1 MWSVRWAPDDI
12 DNYLNFYS
20 ISADGKI
27 INWTLVK
34 SFLWRN
40 EKFLLSF
47 DKKLHNIPPHCVQ
60 HLTDG
65 GTALAFKPNNP
76 SEYLVGTEEGSVHL
90 CSTEYANRFL
100 RSYTAHHS
108 PVATI
113 QWNTFLPDTF
123 ITSAAEFLIKIWSIT
138 YS

>member
-1 MWSVRWAPDDI
+1 MCSSTTSRHIVSNISQVRYI
-12 DNYLNFYS
+12 SLNPKK
-20 ISADGKI
+20 GP
-27 INWTLVK
+27 TPP
-34 SFLWRN
+34 
-40 EKFLLSF
+40 LS
-47 DKKLHNIPPHCVQ
+47 
-60 HLTDG
+60 DG
-65 GTALAFKPNNP
+65 GTALAFKPDNP

-100 RSYTAHHS
+100 RSYPAHHS

>member
-1 MWSVRWAPDDI
+1 MISVRLRKTTFPLFSVD
-12 DNYLNFYS
+12 S
-20 ISADGKI
+20 IFK
-27 INWTLVK
+27 
-34 SFLWRN
+34 
-40 EKFLLSF
+40 LLS
-47 DKKLHNIPPHCVQ
+47 
-60 HLTDG
+60 DG
-65 GTALAFKPNNP
+65 GTALAFKPDNI

-90 CSTEYANRFL
+90 CSTEYGNRHL